1 MDFSKFSN
9 HLCLT
14 HEEKITA
21 YNIRYQAYTDVEYEP
36 LSGTGLY
43 KDEYDEAS
51 NHFTFLLKD
60 QGKPFA
66 TARVSVKCAE
76 LEWTAVPCERGFVD
90 KFAELSQKHPVILE
104 IGRLAVLPEF
114 KGMSSIAPLALYA
127 NAFAFT
133 QYFAI
138 F

>member
-1 MDFSKFSN
+1 M
-9 HLCLT
+9 
-14 HEEKITA
+14 
-21 YNIRYQAYTDVEYEP
+21 
-36 LSGTGLY
+36 
-43 KDEYDEAS
+43 
-51 NHFTFLLKD
+51 
-60 QGKPFA
+60 
-66 TARVSVKCAE
+66 KCAE